1 MTPKKFIS
9 IPKRPRRNRRS
20 ASVRDLTRET
30 MVTPADLVYPIFV
43 TEGKNVREAISS
55 MPGIKRLSLDLLAKE
70 CREIARLGIPAV
82 ALFPKISDRKKDSLA
97 AESKNPR
104 GLIPRSV
111 REIKSAVPELTV
123 ITDVAMDPYSSDGHD
138 GVVRD
143 GQIVNDE
150 TLPVLADMA
159 VAQAKAGADYVAP
172 SDMMDGRIGYIRR
185 ALDEAGLTDTGILA
199 YSAKYASA
207 YYGPFRDALDSAPKA
222 GDKKS
227 YQMDYANVREAVRE
241 VLLDEE
247 EGADIV
253 MVKPAGL
260 YLDVIMRIRAVTE
273 LPVAAYHVSG
283 EYALI
288 KAAAAK
294 GWVDEDAAVREA
306 LTAIKRAGADIIF
319 TYFAKAF
326 SRSFQVSRS

>member
-1 MTPKKFIS
+1 MTPKKSIS
-9 IPKRPRRNRRS
+9 MPKRPRRNRRS
-20 ASVRDLTRET
+20 ASIRDLTRET

-70 CREIARLGIPAV
+70 CREVAGLGIPAV

>member
-70 CREIARLGIPAV
+70 CREVAGLGIPAV

>member
-20 ASVRDLTRET
+20 ASIRDLTRET

-43 TEGKNVREAISS
+43 TEGRNVREAISS

-70 CREIARLGIPAV
+70 CREVAGLGIPAV

-159 VAQAKAGADYVAP
+159 VAQAQAGADFVAP
-172 SDMMDGRIGYIRR
+172 SDMMDGRIGYIRN
-185 ALDEAGLTDTGILA
+185 ALDEAGLTETGILA

-222 GDKKS
+222 GDKKT

-294 GWVDEDAAVREA
+294 GWVDEDAAVCEA

>member
-70 CREIARLGIPAV
+70 CREVAGLGIPAV

-326 SRSFQVSRS
+326 ARSFQSSRS

>member
-1 MTPKKFIS
+1 MTPKKSIS
-9 IPKRPRRNRRS
+9 MPKRPRRNRRS
-20 ASVRDLTRET
+20 ASIRDLTRET

-43 TEGKNVREAISS
+43 TEGRNVREAISS

-111 REIKSAVPELTV
+111 KEIKAAVPELTV

-159 VAQAKAGADYVAP
+159 VAQAQAGADFVAP
-172 SDMMDGRIGYIRR
+172 SDMMDGRIGYIRN
-185 ALDEAGLTDTGILA
+185 ALDEAGLTETGILA

-222 GDKKS
+222 GDKKT

-260 YLDVIMRIRAVTE
+260 YLDVIARIRAVTE

-294 GWVDEDAAVREA
+294 GWVDEDAAVCEA

-326 SRSFQVSRS
+326 ARSFQSSRS

>member
-70 CREIARLGIPAV
+70 CREVAGLGIPAV

-260 YLDVIMRIRAVTE
+260 YLDVIARIRAVTE

-326 SRSFQVSRS
+326 ARSFQSSRS